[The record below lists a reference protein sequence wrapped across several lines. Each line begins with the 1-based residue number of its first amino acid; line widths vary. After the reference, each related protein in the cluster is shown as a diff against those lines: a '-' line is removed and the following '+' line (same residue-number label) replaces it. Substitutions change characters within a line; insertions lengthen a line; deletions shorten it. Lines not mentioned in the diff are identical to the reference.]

1 MYRITSKSIFAV
13 PLFLLLIC
21 VPAGAQAITQQGP
34 SASDLPDKPEIKAP
48 TPTAFHDQNR
58 SSIPP
63 RKVADKKFWVLAGF
77 EVGATV
83 ADFET
88 TQWAQRVRPD
98 GGELNPLYGKHP
110 GRARMYGIGVSIT
123 GVQIL
128 MQFKSKQKAQASGK
142 SGKAWIVGA
151 LLNTGVHTFLA
162 VHNGQ
167 IAGRGPGDCL
177 NGAYCR

>member
-1 MYRITSKSIFAV
+1 MYRISSRSILAV
-13 PLFLLLIC
+13 PLFLLLIS
-21 VPAGAQAITQQGP
+21 VPAGAQVLAQQGP
-34 SASDLPDKPEIKAP
+34 SASGLPNKPETKAP
-48 TPTAFHDQNR
+48 IASAILEQNYA
-58 SSIPP
+58 SLPP
-63 RKVADKKFWVLAGF
+63 RKVADKKFWVLAGL

-98 GGELNPLYGKHP
+98 GGELNPLYGRHP

-123 GVQIL
+123 SLQIL
-128 MQFKSKQKAQASGK
+128 MQFRSKQKAQARGK

-167 IAGRGPGDCL
+167 IAGQGPGECL